1 MYPFNLIINGLMCMC
16 NPHPAPLPSNKA
28 RQRQLGRSWSAR
40 TPDGWQ
46 LQLQLSCLGVTT
58 LLGLGRGPTLAEQ
71 QEAEQADG
79 EHLHG
84 HAGHGTAAGHISIAV
99 TVVTAGV

>member
-1 MYPFNLIINGLMCMC
+1 M
-16 NPHPAPLPSNKA
+16 
-28 RQRQLGRSWSAR
+28 
-40 TPDGWQ
+40 
-46 LQLQLSCLGVTT
+46 
-58 LLGLGRGPTLAEQ
+58 AEE

-84 HAGHGTAAGHISIAV
+84 HAGHVPLAGHIITSV

>member
-1 MYPFNLIINGLMCMC
+1 MC

-58 LLGLGRGPTLAEQ
+58 LLGRGPTLAEQ

-84 HAGHGTAAGHISIAV
+84 HAGHGTAAGHISITV
-99 TVVTAGV
+99 TVVTGGV